1 MQHFLR
7 MSKKSC
13 TFAACMKKYKAIFID
28 WDDTIGD
35 WKGAESDAL
44 HEMFEKHHLSE
55 FYPSPDEFI
64 AVYEDF
70 NRTMWELY
78 GLGKV
83 TKEYLARERFVHPLV
98 YPLGIDHEKAPQPFI
113 SLADKMA
120 EEFLA
125 LTSKYFRPLPGTV
138 EVVHEVAK
146 HYPLTLISNG
156 FKEVQY
162 YKIEHSGLKDCF
174 KHVLISEEVGINK
187 PLPGIYEEGLRRNGL
202 QAEEVVMV
210 GDSYF
215 SDISG
220 AKAAGIDQIWIT
232 DNPGEETATYIVP
245 KLADILTIV

>member
-1 MQHFLR
+1 
-7 MSKKSC
+7 
-13 TFAACMKKYKAIFID
+13 MKKYKAIFID

-78 GLGKV
+78 GMGKV

-113 SLADKMA
+113 ALADKMA

-138 EVVHEVAK
+138 EVVREVAK

-187 PLPGIYEEGLRRNGL
+187 PLPGIYEEGLRRNVPSVPPSL
-202 QAEEVVMV
+202 LLRDPLHIPSSPSKLLRFLMDYRQPRRRDCHVYRAEIGGYTDYSMTKWQRTCRWH
-210 GDSYF
+210 DS
-215 SDISG
+215 
-220 AKAAGIDQIWIT
+220 
-232 DNPGEETATYIVP
+232 
-245 KLADILTIV
+245 